1 MLCAEAARAPLS
13 DVSIGDYHVILWTS
27 VLLVVLVLAAV
38 YALLDM
44 GSAPLD
50 AALKASVQD
59 KRSGLGGGG
68 KQKQ

>member
-1 MLCAEAARAPLS
+1 M
-13 DVSIGDYHVILWTS
+13 
-27 VLLVVLVLAAV
+27 LLVVLVLAAV